1 VGASEH
7 LSFCV
12 GARAPTEDTGD
23 ASPYKN
29 MKKPFYIT
37 TPIYYVND
45 VPHIGH
51 AYTTVAADILARY
64 KRLQGYEVFFLTG
77 TDEHGQK
84 VQQAADKRGI
94 PPQQHADE
102 LVVRFQDLW
111 KRLLISNDDFIR
123 TTEQRHRSVVQTVL
137 KQLWDKDLIYIGM
150 YQGWY
155 CLPDE
160 RFWTEEELR
169 EGKCPECGRPVDR
182 ISEKNYFFKMS
193 QFQKTLQQYIKNHKN
208 FIRPESRRNEVLGFL
223 EKPLGDLCI
232 SRPKVRLEWG
242 IPLPFDSDYVTY
254 VWVDALV
261 NYISAMGY
269 STEPKRFK
277 KWWPVDYH
285 LVGKDILTTHAVY
298 WSTFLRA
305 LDLDFPKCLF
315 AHGWWTVDGEKMSK
329 SKGNVVDPNAIID
342 ELGPDAFR
350 YFLLREVPF
359 GQDGNFSREA
369 LIQRYNSDLANDLGN
384 LVSRTLTMIEQF
396 SDGIIPQAPFS
407 RTADISNIIQ
417 GLRDSLEDVINR
429 LEFHRA
435 LGEIWKLVDRIN
447 RYIEEM
453 APWNLAK
460 KTRERERLETV
471 LYTVAEALRFIAI
484 YLSPFM
490 PNTAKEIFHSL
501 GLDPLPPDALSPQVR
516 ESALGGAPLA
526 GKHIRKGSALFPRIE
541 KKSGVAL
548 QSSTIE
554 SASTTSKKS
563 CASIEDFRKLDL
575 RVGKVLSAE
584 RITGSEKLLKLIVDL
599 GTEQRQVV
607 AGMAKKYPPETLIH
621 KKVIVVA
628 NLKPTRLMGVESQ
641 GMILAAGDKEVA
653 ALATFLE
660 DVEPGTTI
668 R

>member
-1 VGASEH
+1 M
-7 LSFCV
+7 
-12 GARAPTEDTGD
+12 TKT
-23 ASPYKN
+23 
-29 MKKPFYIT
+29 FYIT

-45 VPHIGH
+45 IPHIGH
-51 AYTTVAADILARY
+51 AYTTVAADVLARY
-64 KRLQGYEVFFLTG
+64 KRLQGYKVFFLTG

-84 VQQAADKRGI
+84 VQQAAAKRGV
-94 PPQQHADE
+94 PSQQHADE

-111 KRLLISNDDFIR
+111 KRLFISNDDFIR
-123 TTEQRHRSVVQTVL
+123 TTEQRHKSVVQTVL
-137 KQLWDKDLIYIGM
+137 KQLWDKKLIYEDM

-160 RFWTEEELR
+160 RFWAEEELID
-169 EGKCPECGRPVDR
+169 GKCPECGRFVEHL
-182 ISEKNYFFKMS
+182 SEKNYFFKMRN
-193 QFQKTLQQYIKNHKN
+193 FQQQLRRHIKNKSD

-223 EKPLGDLCI
+223 EKPLGDLCV
-232 SRPKVRLEWG
+232 SRPKARLAWG
-242 IPLPFDSDYVTY
+242 IPLPFNPGYVTY

-261 NYISAMGY
+261 NYISAVGY
-269 STEPKRFK
+269 TAESDRFNST
-277 KWWPVDYH
+277 WPADYH

-298 WSTFLRA
+298 WSTLLMA
-305 LDLDFPKCLF
+305 LELPLPKSLF
-315 AHGWWTVDGEKMSK
+315 AHGWWTVGGEKMSK

-342 ELGPDAFR
+342 EFGVDAFR

-396 SDGIIPQAPFS
+396 SGGIIPQAPFT
-407 RTADISNIIQ
+407 RTADVSDIIQ

-460 KTRERERLETV
+460 KTREREKLETV

-490 PNTAKEIFHSL
+490 PNTTKEIIHSL
-501 GLDPLPPDALSPQVR
+501 GLDPLPPDALSHQVR

-526 GKHIRKGSALFPRIE
+526 GKHIRKGPALFPRIE
-541 KKSGVAL
+541 KKSSTAL
-548 QSSTIE
+548 Q
-554 SASTTSKKS
+554 STTSKKS
-563 CASIEDFRKLDL
+563 YASIEDFRKIDL

-584 RITGSEKLLKLIVDL
+584 RVPGSEKLLKLTVDL
-599 GTEQRQVV
+599 GSEQRQVV
-607 AGMAKKYPPETLIH
+607 AGVAKKYTPEDLVN

-628 NLKPTRLMGVESQ
+628 NLKPAHLMGVESQ
-641 GMILAAGDKEVA
+641 GMILAAGGKEVV

-660 DVEPGTTI
+660 DVDPGTPI